1 MSEAEQDTG
10 KGPAG
15 VAQRWI
21 AELDLAEREEAE
33 WRRRGKRVIQRYKDE
48 RKNGKGNANAALID
62 QRKFSILWS
71 NVQTLGPAIYAR
83 TPNAVVSRR
92 FKDEDPIGRQASEVL
107 ERATNFSL
115 EEYDFDYQMVQVRQ
129 DYLLPGR
136 GTVWL
141 RYVPTMK
148 DVRVDIEDGRD
159 PTGKEIEPEEIEE
172 DEDGQFMTDE
182 MVDYEQ
188 VFCEHVAWDD
198 FVTSSAREW
207 GEVRWVARRVFLT
220 RDELIGRFGE
230 RIGKAVPLDWL
241 PKGASKDK
249 SESEDYFKKS
259 QVYEIWDRTS
269 KKAYWI
275 NKSFSEEPLDVRDD
289 PLKLK
294 DFFPCPRPVLAT
306 TGQDSMIPVPD
317 YALYQDQAEE
327 LDELTAKM
335 GFLIDAMRMVGM
347 YNAVNKTELARVFA
361 PGNENKLIPI
371 EGWTSFQEGGGAKGA
386 IEWVPIDMVIQ
397 TLQGCIDTRR
407 QVIEDIYQITG
418 ISDILRGDTDAN
430 ETLGAQ
436 QIKAQWG
443 STRVRDRQR
452 EMARFARDVIRMKAE
467 IIGEHFSLETLKAMT
482 GVKML
487 DDQAQKQELQQ
498 QIQMQAQQA
507 QAQGQQPQPVPEDV
521 TQLLERPTW
530 EEVVALVR
538 DNAMRSFRVE
548 IESDSTVEPD
558 EQAQKASAVEF
569 LTTIGTLISN
579 AGPMVQMA
587 PPLGRLVGEGVKFVT
602 RRFRIGREMEETIDQ
617 VMDEISRMP
626 AAPPPGSEVD
636 QSGSEIAQIDAQS
649 EQVKAQAMLQGKQ
662 MDAAMQQQEIPIRMA
677 ELQLKQAALQRDPD
691 PQVAA

>member
-1 MSEAEQDTG
+1 MTEAEQDTG

-92 FKDEDPIGRQASEVL
+92 FKDADPVGRQASEVL
-107 ERATNFSL
+107 ERAANFSL

-148 DVRVDIEDGRD
+148 DVRLDIEDGKD
-159 PTGKEIEPEEIEE
+159 PTGADVDPERIEE

-198 FVTSSAREW
+198 FITNAAREW
-207 GEVRWVARRVFLT
+207 NEVRWVARRVFLT
-220 RDELIGRFGE
+220 RDELIDRFGD
-230 RIGKAVPLDWL
+230 RIGNAVPLDWL

-249 SESEDYFKKS
+249 SDSEDYFKKS

-335 GFLIDAMRMVGM
+335 GFLIDALRMVGM
-347 YNAVNKTELARVFA
+347 YNAVNKVELARVFS

-397 TLQGCIDTRR
+397 TLQGCIETRR

-418 ISDILRGDTDAN
+418 ISDILRGDTDAR

-443 STRVRDRQR
+443 SLRVRDRQR

-487 DDQAQKQELQQ
+487 DDQAQKQQLQQ
-498 QIQMQAQQA
+498 QIQMQQQQA
-507 QAQGQQPQPVPEDV
+507 QTSGQPAPPIPDDV
-521 TQLLERPTW
+521 TQLLGRPTW
-530 EEVVALVR
+530 EEVMALIR

-548 IESDSTVEPD
+548 IESDSTIEPD

-587 PPLGRLVGEGVKFVT
+587 PPLGKLVGEGVKFVT

-617 VMDEISRMP
+617 VMDEISQMP
-626 AAPPPGSEVD
+626 AAPPPGSEAD
-636 QSGSEIAQIDAQS
+636 QSGTEIAQIDAQS
-649 EQVKAQAMLQGKQ
+649 EQIKAQAMLQGKQ
-662 MDAAMQQQEIPIRMA
+662 MDAQMQQQEIPLRMA
-677 ELQLKQAALQRDPD
+677 ELQVKEAALQRDPD

>member
-1 MSEAEQDTG
+1 MTEAEQDTG

-92 FKDEDPIGRQASEVL
+92 FKDADPVGRQASEVL
-107 ERATNFSL
+107 ERAANFSL

-148 DVRVDIEDGRD
+148 DVRVDIEEGKD
-159 PTGKEIEPEEIEE
+159 PTGADVDPEDIEE

-198 FVTSSAREW
+198 FITNSAREW
-207 GEVRWVARRVFLT
+207 NEVRWVARRVFLT
-220 RDELIGRFGE
+220 RDELIDRFGE

-249 SESEDYFKKS
+249 SDSEGYFKKS

-275 NKSFSEEPLDVRDD
+275 NKSYSEEPLDVRDD

-335 GFLIDAMRMVGM
+335 GFLIDALRMVGM
-347 YNAVNKTELARVFA
+347 YNAVNKVELARVFS

-397 TLQGCIDTRR
+397 TLQGCIETRR

-418 ISDILRGDTDAN
+418 ISDILRGDTDAR

-443 STRVRDRQR
+443 SLRVRDRQR

-487 DDQAQKQELQQ
+487 DDQAQKQQLQQ
-498 QIQMQAQQA
+498 QIQMQQQQA
-507 QAQGQQPQPVPEDV
+507 QAQGQQAPPIPDEV
-521 TQLLERPTW
+521 TQILERPTW
-530 EEVVALVR
+530 EEVIVLIR

-548 IESDSTVEPD
+548 IESDSTIEPD

-587 PPLGRLVGEGVKFVT
+587 PPLGKLVGEGVKFVT

-617 VMDEISRMP
+617 VMDEISQMP
-626 AAPPPGSEVD
+626 AAPTPGSEVD
-636 QSGSEIAQIDAQS
+636 QSGTQIAQIDAQS
-649 EQVKAQAMLQGKQ
+649 EQIKAQAMLQGKQ
-662 MDAAMQQQEIPIRMA
+662 MDAQMQQQEIPMRMA
-677 ELQLKQAALQRDPD
+677 ELQIKEAALQRDPD

>member
-92 FKDEDPIGRQASEVL
+92 FKDADPVGRQASEVL
-107 ERATNFSL
+107 ERAANFSL

-148 DVRVDIEDGRD
+148 DVRVGLEDGRD

-207 GEVRWVARRVFLT
+207 NEVRWVARRVFLT
-220 RDELIGRFGE
+220 RDELIDRFGE

-249 SESEDYFKKS
+249 SDSEDYFKKS

-335 GFLIDAMRMVGM
+335 GFLIDALRMVGM
-347 YNAVNKTELARVFA
+347 YNAVNKVELARVFS

-371 EGWTSFQEGGGAKGA
+371 EGWTSFQEGGGAKGS

-397 TLQGCIDTRR
+397 TLQGCIETRR

-418 ISDILRGDTDAN
+418 ISDILRGDTDAR

-443 STRVRDRQR
+443 SLRVRDRQR

-487 DDQAQKQELQQ
+487 DDQAQKQQLQQ
-498 QIQMQAQQA
+498 QIQMQQQQA
-507 QAQGQQPQPVPEDV
+507 QAQGQQPPPIPDEV
-521 TQLLERPTW
+521 TQILERPTW
-530 EEVVALVR
+530 EEVMALIQN
-538 DNAMRSFRVE
+538 NAMRSFRVE
-548 IESDSTVEPD
+548 IESDSTIEPD

-587 PPLGRLVGEGVKFVT
+587 PPLGKLVGEGVKFVT

-617 VMDEISRMP
+617 VMDEISQMP

-636 QSGSEIAQIDAQS
+636 QSGTQIAQIDAQS
-649 EQVKAQAMLQGKQ
+649 EQIKAQAMLQGKQ
-662 MDAAMQQQEIPIRMA
+662 MDAQMQQQEIPIRMA
-677 ELQLKQAALQRDPD
+677 ELQLKQAAMQRDPD

>member
-1 MSEAEQDTG
+1 MTEAEQDTG

-92 FKDEDPIGRQASEVL
+92 FKDADPVGRQASEVL
-107 ERATNFSL
+107 ERAANFSL

-148 DVRVDIEDGRD
+148 DVRVGLEDGRD

-207 GEVRWVARRVFLT
+207 NEVRWVARRVFLT
-220 RDELIGRFGE
+220 RDELIDRFGE
-230 RIGKAVPLDWL
+230 KIGKAVPLDWL

-275 NKSFSEEPLDVRDD
+275 NKSYSEEPLDVRDD

-335 GFLIDAMRMVGM
+335 GFLIDALRMVGM
-347 YNAVNKTELARVFA
+347 YNAVNKVELARVFS

-371 EGWTSFQEGGGAKGA
+371 EGWTSFQEGGGAKGS

-397 TLQGCIDTRR
+397 TLQGCIETRR

-418 ISDILRGDTDAN
+418 ISDILRGDTDAR

-443 STRVRDRQR
+443 SLRVRDRQR

-487 DDQAQKQELQQ
+487 DDQAQKQQLQQ
-498 QIQMQAQQA
+498 QIQMQQQQA
-507 QAQGQQPQPVPEDV
+507 QAQGQQAPPIPDDV
-521 TQLLERPTW
+521 TQILERPTW
-530 EEVVALVR
+530 EEVMALIR

-548 IESDSTVEPD
+548 IESDSTIEPD

-587 PPLGRLVGEGVKFVT
+587 PPLGKLVGEGVKFVT

-617 VMDEISRMP
+617 VMDEISQMP

-636 QSGSEIAQIDAQS
+636 QSGTQIAQIDAQS
-649 EQVKAQAMLQGKQ
+649 EQIKAQAMLQGKQ
-662 MDAAMQQQEIPIRMA
+662 MDAQMQQQEIPIRMA
-677 ELQLKQAALQRDPD
+677 ELQLKQAAMQRDPD